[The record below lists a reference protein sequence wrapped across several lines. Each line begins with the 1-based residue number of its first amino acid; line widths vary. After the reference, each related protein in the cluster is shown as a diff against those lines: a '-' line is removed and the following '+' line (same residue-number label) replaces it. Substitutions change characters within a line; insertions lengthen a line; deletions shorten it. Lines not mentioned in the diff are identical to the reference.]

1 MATESISKKFYRVC
15 TDAVNRVFDR
25 IAFWTLDSQVE
36 NESNGM
42 TLNQTVGSIRG
53 ITSART
59 NTVEGYALDAVF
71 AQQATHIQEFTVKG
85 TRQSSDPAG
94 TVYWESNTGSSEF
107 PYKAVFPTTL
117 YEADADPDW
126 CLKTA
131 SRFPS
136 ATEKVNN
143 GLIQIAEFTGTQVI
157 FYASDL
163 ITTDVT
169 LRVKGL

>member
-1 MATESISKKFYRVC
+1 MATESISKRFYRVC

-42 TLNQTVGSIRG
+42 TLNQTVGSILG
-53 ITSART
+53 ITSDRT
-59 NTVEGYALDAVF
+59 NTTEGYALDAVF
-71 AQQATHIQEFTVKG
+71 AQQATHIEEFTVKG

-94 TVYWESNTGSSEF
+94 TVYWESNTTSQEF
-107 PYKAVFPTTL
+107 PYKAVFTTDL
-117 YEADADPDW
+117 YEAGADPDW

-131 SRFPS
+131 GTFPTS
-136 ATEKVNN
+136 VEKINN
-143 GLIQIAEFTGTQVI
+143 GLIQIAQFTGTEVI

-163 ITTDVT
+163 ISTDVT